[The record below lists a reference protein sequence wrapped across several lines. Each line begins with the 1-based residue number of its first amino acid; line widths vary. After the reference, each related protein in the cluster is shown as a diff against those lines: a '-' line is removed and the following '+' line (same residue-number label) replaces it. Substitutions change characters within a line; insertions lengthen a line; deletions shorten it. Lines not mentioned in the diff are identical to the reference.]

1 MLTNEQLEQYAT
13 MSTMVKIVRGM
24 HDDMKYEVDHDFG
37 VIYEQT
43 GIRTRDVKI
52 DGVKVA
58 ALTWVPG
65 KEPETRKTLS
75 VIDQESLEK
84 WAEEKGYV
92 RRAVDMAKV
101 SAWFMETGELPD
113 GCDVIETSTGGKRGY
128 VRVTPEKSY
137 RKALEAEINTRLL
150 GAAESE
156 GENA

>member
-1 MLTNEQLEQYAT
+1 MLTNEQLEQYTA
-13 MSTMVKIVRGM
+13 MSTMMRIVKDM
-24 HDDMKYEVDHDFG
+24 HADMKYEVDSDFSA
-37 VIYEQT
+37 IYEET
-43 GIRTRDVKI
+43 GIKSRDVKV
-52 DGVKVA
+52 DGEKVA
-58 ALTWVPG
+58 SLTWVPG

-137 RKALEAEINTRLL
+137 RRAMEAEINTRLL

-156 GENA
+156 ADNA